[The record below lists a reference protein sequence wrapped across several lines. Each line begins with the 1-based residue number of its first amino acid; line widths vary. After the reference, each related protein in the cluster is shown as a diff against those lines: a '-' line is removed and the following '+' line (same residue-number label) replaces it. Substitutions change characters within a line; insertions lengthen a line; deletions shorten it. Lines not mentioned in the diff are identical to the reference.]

1 MQAAAKLAG
10 PRQDAAS
17 SGNEELAQ
25 EARTREA
32 RVQDQLSGLLHQP
45 SVLQREQKRLTADN
59 QRLQAKV
66 DACRV
71 SPCVVNSVFSVLPY
85 SQQLGRV
92 CAMDGNDLGG
102 RIAALREA
110 RGMTGQELGSTLGLS
125 RSQVSK
131 IEHGTR
137 RLDVS
142 EVAAFADA
150 LEVSLAEILGL
161 ERSGSLALA
170 ARVMA
175 APQGDDTLPSRRR
188 IRQLLEAEANLV
200 SATGLREGRPTS
212 SGRDVV
218 AVIKDRG
225 IPSSRAPWRDG
236 EELAGLVRQGLGL
249 GRAPI
254 ADVAELAERHF
265 GLDVLA
271 WPTGTAVSGLCAH
284 GQGVAMILISTS
296 FSRGHQRFTAAHEL
310 AHHLLRDP
318 REIVI
323 DSDLY
328 DGSNPMEKRANAF
341 AAALLMPTDGL
352 RDVIAGRPIDAAVLA
367 ELMRHFGAS
376 FSALLY
382 RLASNSVDLLSIQ
395 TRNAWLQKQ
404 ASAVL
409 RAANDPAP
417 EELIVPDESR
427 RVPPRL
433 WRSAQAAY
441 QDGRVG
447 IGTLAALTDEDAER
461 LFMRLAANDVLPPA
475 PADDDLHDL

>member
-1 MQAAAKLAG
+1 M
-10 PRQDAAS
+10 
-17 SGNEELAQ
+17 NENELGA
-25 EARTREA
+25 
-32 RVQDQLSGLLHQP
+32 
-45 SVLQREQKRLTADN
+45 
-59 QRLQAKV
+59 
-66 DACRV
+66 
-71 SPCVVNSVFSVLPY
+71 
-85 SQQLGRV
+85 
-92 CAMDGNDLGG
+92 

-110 RGMTGQELGSTLGLS
+110 RGMTGEELGAAVGLS

-131 IEHGTR
+131 VEHGTR

-142 EVAAFADA
+142 EVAAIADA
-150 LEVSLAEILGL
+150 LEASLAEVLGV

-175 APQGDDTLPSRRR
+175 SPQADDTLPSRRR
-188 IRQLLEAEANLV
+188 LRQLLEAEASLV
-200 SATGLREGRPTS
+200 SATGLRESRPTQ
-212 SGRDVV
+212 SGRDVL
-218 AVIKDRG
+218 ALIKDQG
-225 IPSSRAPWRDG
+225 IPSGRVPWRAG
-236 EELAGLVRQGLGL
+236 AALAVLVRQGLGL

-284 GQGVAMILISTS
+284 GHGVAMVLISTS
-296 FSRGHQRFTAAHEL
+296 FPRGHQRFTAAHEL

-328 DGSNPMEKRANAF
+328 DGGNPMEKRANAF
-341 AAALLMPTDGL
+341 AAALLMPADGL
-352 RDVIAGRPIDAAVLA
+352 RDVIAGRPVDETVLA
-367 ELMRHFGAS
+367 ELMRHFGSS

-382 RLASNSVDLLSIQ
+382 RLASGSAGLLS
-395 TRNAWLQKQ
+395 TRMRDAWLQEP
-404 ASAVL
+404 ASSVL

-417 EELIVPDESR
+417 GELTIPDESR
-427 RVPPRL
+427 RIPPRL
-433 WRSAQAAY
+433 WRAAQAGY

-447 IGTLAALTDEDAER
+447 IGTLAALADEDAEQ
-461 LFMRLAANDVLPPA
+461 LFIRLAANDVRPPL

>member
-1 MQAAAKLAG
+1 M
-10 PRQDAAS
+10 
-17 SGNEELAQ
+17 NENELGA
-25 EARTREA
+25 
-32 RVQDQLSGLLHQP
+32 
-45 SVLQREQKRLTADN
+45 
-59 QRLQAKV
+59 
-66 DACRV
+66 
-71 SPCVVNSVFSVLPY
+71 
-85 SQQLGRV
+85 
-92 CAMDGNDLGG
+92 

-110 RGMTGQELGSTLGLS
+110 RGMTGEELGAALGLS

-131 IEHGTR
+131 VEHGTR

-142 EVAAFADA
+142 EVAAIADA
-150 LEVSLAEILGL
+150 LEASLAEVLGV

-175 APQGDDTLPSRRR
+175 APQADDTLPSRRR
-188 IRQLLEAEANLV
+188 LRQLLEAEASLV
-200 SATGLREGRPTS
+200 SATGLRESRPTR
-212 SGRDVV
+212 SGLDVL
-218 AVIKDRG
+218 ALIKDQG
-225 IPSSRAPWRDG
+225 IPSGRVPWRDG
-236 EELAGLVRQGLGL
+236 EDLADLVRQGLGL

-284 GQGVAMILISTS
+284 GHGVAMLLISTS
-296 FSRGHQRFTAAHEL
+296 FPRGHQRFTAAHEL

-328 DGSNPMEKRANAF
+328 DGGNPMEKRANAF
-341 AAALLMPTDGL
+341 AAALLMPADGL
-352 RDVIAGRPIDAAVLA
+352 RDVIAGRPIDETVLA

-382 RLASNSVDLLSIQ
+382 RLASSSAGLLS
-395 TRNAWLQKQ
+395 TRMRDAWLQEP
-404 ASAVL
+404 ASSVL

-417 EELIVPDESR
+417 GELTIPDESR
-427 RVPPRL
+427 RIPPRL
-433 WRSAQAAY
+433 WRAAQAGY

-447 IGTLAALTDEDAER
+447 IGTLAALADEDAEQ
-461 LFMRLAANDVLPPA
+461 LFIRLAANDVRPPV